1 MKRLTALFVM
11 LLFVA
16 AGSMEAQTVEDDY
29 MFTHLGGN
37 ISVGTDGIGIEVATP
52 ITEWGALRAG
62 VNFFPGIKVNKN
74 VGYDINGNH
83 GDGKIEAKFHK
94 VDGKV
99 LFDFYP
105 FRQKNSFHVTAGL
118 FIGRGDIVTASF
130 FDDYHYP
137 LDAGVKLVNA
147 GDEPWILEP
156 LGRDPVNQVPGVL
169 DLRLKTNVVKP
180 YIGVGFGRAIPKKR
194 VNVAFDLGVQ
204 IHGKPRLEGYV
215 YMDQPDGRQF
225 KWLELESQD
234 LHLFGNKTNKDIDN
248 AFDIMDKV
256 GVWPVLN
263 IRVTGRFF

>member
-16 AGSMEAQTVEDDY
+16 AGSMKAQTVEDDY

-105 FRQKNSFHVTAGL
+105 FRQKFSFHVNEGTEDLA
-118 FIGRGDIVTASF
+118 I
-130 FDDYHYP
+130 
-137 LDAGVKLVNA
+137 
-147 GDEPWILEP
+147 ILP
-156 LGRDPVNQVPGVL
+156 F
-169 DLRLKTNVVKP
+169 KTVKP
-180 YIGVGFGRAIPKKR
+180 LV
-194 VNVAFDLGVQ
+194 
-204 IHGKPRLEGYV
+204 
-215 YMDQPDGRQF
+215 
-225 KWLELESQD
+225 
-234 LHLFGNKTNKDIDN
+234 
-248 AFDIMDKV
+248 
-256 GVWPVLN
+256 
-263 IRVTGRFF
+263 